1 MNCSK
6 ILDMFYHY
14 SDNDSTEDSMPLL
27 SQIQIWL
34 HIFFCPD
41 CANEVKRYESARRI
55 MRNNFFPS
63 SPRIE
68 DSVMS
73 KIEVDEELSETA
85 PYAIPGGL
93 STRGWIIAGLIIVVS
108 LGTSFFGLDFQK
120 IADVTGISFLLPF
133 GITAGIVLTSYCVF
147 FIGSHIKELTERFG
161 L

>member
-6 ILDMFYHY
+6 ILDMVYNY
-14 SDNDSTEDSMPLL
+14 SDNDGTEDSMPLL
-27 SQIQIWL
+27 NQIQIWL
-34 HIFFCPD
+34 HIFFCSD
-41 CANEVKRYESARRI
+41 CANEVKRYEAARHI
-55 MRNNFFPS
+55 MRNNFFPP
-63 SPRIE
+63 SPCLE

-73 KIEVDEELSETA
+73 KIAVNEELTETV

-133 GITAGIVLTSYCVF
+133 GITAGIVLTSYCAF
-147 FIGSHIKELTERFG
+147 FIGSHIKELSERFG

>member
-6 ILDMFYHY
+6 ILDMVYHY
-14 SDNDSTEDSMPLL
+14 SDNDGTEDTIPLL
-27 SQIQIWL
+27 SRIQICL
-34 HIFFCPD
+34 HTFLCLN
-41 CANEVKRYESARRI
+41 CARKIERYETTMRI
-55 MRNNFFPS
+55 MSRDFFPP
-63 SPRIE
+63 SPGLEDPIMSRIASE
-68 DSVMS
+68 
-73 KIEVDEELSETA
+73 EELSEST

-93 STRGWIIAGLIIVVS
+93 SIRGWIIAGLIIVVS

-133 GITAGIVLTSYCVF
+133 GITAGIVLTSYCAF